1 MDPQMNNNWS
11 NNPLGMGPL
20 WTFEALKV
28 SPKKTMFTT
37 QTLGNKIC
45 QLENDHGN
53 LALNDRLNEPGGRI
67 MIHLKSQIGVASSH
81 FVSAFIPR

>member
-1 MDPQMNNNWS
+1 MDLWS
-11 NNPLGMGPL
+11 LES
-20 WTFEALKV
+20 FSE
-28 SPKKTMFTT
+28 KTMFTT

-53 LALNDRLNEPGGRI
+53 LALNDPLNEPGGRI

-81 FVSAFIPR
+81 FVSAFIPG